1 MRYKII
7 RLDRR
12 YSYRDQ
18 FDYLLEF
25 QRERNSGHVSLGPN
39 GSGVYNSGVLAFDRA
54 RRWFNQQFGWSQDVV
69 TRGKMITSGAEIE
82 EINTRWAYSVA
93 YDQYRLYVASDQ
105 ELQWFLLAHPQT

>member
-18 FDYLLEF
+18 FDYMIEF
-25 QRERNSGHVSLGPN
+25 RRSRN
-39 GSGVYNSGVLAFDRA
+39 YARTTDTTGVLGFDRA
-54 RRWFNQQFGWSQDVV
+54 RRWFNQTFGWSQDVV
-69 TRGKMITSGAEIE
+69 TRGAMITNGAEME

>member
-7 RLDRR
+7 RLDKR

-18 FDYLLEF
+18 FDYMIEF
-25 QRERNSGHVSLGPN
+25 RRSRNYASTADST
-39 GSGVYNSGVLAFDRA
+39 GVLAFDRA

-69 TRGKMITSGAEIE
+69 TRGAMITNGAEME